1 MPNCR
6 RQIIIF
12 SVFFM
17 FALGLVLP
25 GALWGQTEKA
35 GKEGSV
41 KAAASQPVAE
51 AKKELQPTKLD
62 RAGEKI
68 SDGIDRFGQ
77 KAASQFG
84 GWVNTEVFAGI
95 TWIKLLF
102 CLLLLFAV
110 AVTERLMQ
118 AVIRRHQRD
127 PAVDMEKAPIRQLVF
142 EALSRPLSLFIWVY
156 GIYAVLAPLFVHFQ
170 QPDGTNFIHLAVQKV
185 ADVGAAIAIIW
196 FTMRLVTI
204 IDALLKKWAASTE
217 STMDDILVQLVGK
230 TLRVFILIIGGI
242 IVLQNL
248 TGVKI
253 GPLLASLGIGG
264 LAVALAARES
274 IANFFGTL
282 TILFDKPFQ
291 VGQRIVIN
299 DFDGIVESV
308 GFRST
313 RMRTLTGHLLTIP
326 NEKVVSSTVENIG
339 MRPHI
344 RWLTNIGITYDTP
357 PEKVE
362 KAVEVIREI
371 LADHEGMNADF
382 PPRVFFN
389 GFNDFSLNIMVITW
403 YHPPNYWDYQGW
415 LQKIC
420 LEIMRR
426 FETEGLDFAFPTRT
440 VHLANDDKRQLKVQM
455 LDAFTTKV
463 SDGTGG

>member
-12 SVFFM
+12 SVFFT
-17 FALGLVLP
+17 FAFGLVLP
-25 GALWGQTEKA
+25 GALWGQTGEA
-35 GKEGSV
+35 GKEGTV
-41 KAAASQPVAE
+41 KPEASQPAAE
-51 AKKELQPTKLD
+51 EIKDQQPTKLD

-84 GWVNTEVFAGI
+84 GWVNTEIFAGI
-95 TWIKLLF
+95 TWMKLLF
-102 CLLLLFAV
+102 CLLLLFVV
-110 AVTERLMQ
+110 AATERLMQ

-127 PAVDMEKAPIRQLVF
+127 PAVDMEKAPIRELVF

-156 GIYAVLAPLFVHFQ
+156 GIYAVLAPLFVHFR
-170 QPDGTNFIHLAVQKV
+170 QPDGTNFIHLAVQKI

-196 FTMRLVTI
+196 FTMRLVAI
-204 IDALLKKWAASTE
+204 VDVQLKKWAASTE
-217 STMDDILVQLVGK
+217 STTDDLLVPLVGK
-230 TLRVFILIIGGI
+230 TLRVFILIVGGI

-313 RMRTLTGHLLTIP
+313 RIRRKHRDAP
-326 NEKVVSSTVENIG
+326 
-339 MRPHI
+339 PH
-344 RWLTNIGITYDTP
+344 P
-357 PEKVE
+357 
-362 KAVEVIREI
+362 
-371 LADHEGMNADF
+371 LAHQH
-382 PPRVFFN
+382 R
-389 GFNDFSLNIMVITW
+389 
-403 YHPPNYWDYQGW
+403 NY
-415 LQKIC
+415 L
-420 LEIMRR
+420 
-426 FETEGLDFAFPTRT
+426 
-440 VHLANDDKRQLKVQM
+440 
-455 LDAFTTKV
+455 
-463 SDGTGG
+463 